1 MDAISCETAARIFG
15 RAWDRVDLRATA
27 LMQANGVQIVKADAK
42 FVADVKARTSSLE
55 QKWVADAK
63 AKGLK
68 DPAKVLAEFR
78 AEIAKQE
85 K

>member
-1 MDAISCETAARIFG
+1 VDAVSGEAAAKIFG

-27 LMQANGVQIVKADAK
+27 LMQANGVQIVKADPK

-55 QKWVADAK
+55 QKWIADAK

-68 DPAKVLAEFR
+68 DPGQGAGRVPR
-78 AEIAKQE
+78 
-85 K
+85 

>member
-1 MDAISCETAARIFG
+1 MA
-15 RAWDRVDLRATA
+15 
-27 LMQANGVQIVKADAK
+27 QIKDK
-42 FVADVKARTSSLE
+42 VAGLE
-55 QKWVADAK
+55 AKWVADAE

-68 DPAKVLAEFR
+68 DAKKVLAEFR

>member
-1 MDAISCETAARIFG
+1 
-15 RAWDRVDLRATA
+15 
-27 LMQANGVQIVKADAK
+27 
-42 FVADVKARTSSLE
+42 LE
-55 QKWVADAK
+55 SKWVADAK
-63 AKGLK
+63 AKGLS